1 MKKKKLI
8 SLLLSLLII
17 CTMMMPGAMVYA
29 VDSTTATETGTA
41 GNGMVIN
48 KTATANDDGSYT
60 VQLEAYATGRK
71 VISQI
76 TKDVPTDI
84 VLVLDQS
91 GSMDYQM
98 GKVYFSKYGSYTN
111 ESYYEHRHN
120 GGDANLYYPVGNG
133 SYASVSV
140 TLKPG
145 IEYNK
150 ISGWNN
156 KTYYNNRN
164 NLYAFVNGTYQKVT
178 VDRDLDRGTY
188 VYTYILDG
196 KTIATGRS
204 KNGSPVFSDSTISA
218 LYLMSANSSQ
228 NVYTYTYT
236 DSDGGTQTIGTST
249 GADAKPVFKD
259 SFYSKGYD
267 ETTGGK
273 RIDALKTALTNFASA
288 VSQKAAGEDGTLGTA
303 DDINHRIAVVG
314 YAGTKYYKYD
324 PFWGEYYYDCTYTN
338 TELFV
343 GSKEHGYGTEAQG
356 QYGNAFQNM
365 NTVAGQANITASI
378 DALAANGGTH
388 PEWGLEMANGIL
400 KKNPIAEG
408 TKRNRVV
415 IMFTDGVPGNS
426 GFDTDVADNAIEEA
440 QITKDGQ
447 TTVYSVG
454 IFGGADATNAGDRNS
469 SNETMQAN
477 WFMQTLS
484 SNNGE
489 LQSPSYYLSAGDAD
503 SLNNIFKQIS
513 DNIESG
519 GSSTTLN
526 STAVLRDVI
535 STPFELPAG
544 ADESS
549 ITLKTYKY
557 VGDDAAGTKQWTE
570 NSNAM
575 DATASIDGD
584 KVNVTGFDYAANYV
598 GTDTNADGTKAY
610 HGDKLVISF
619 NVVPKDGF
627 LGGNNVY
634 TNTSAGVYE
643 NADAATPVLTFNR
656 PQVNVPIKDITVTA
670 RDKNVYLL
678 NDLMKE
684 QLLSDATAK
693 VGGID
698 LNLDPSVAN
707 YGLNPWQTEYVNI
720 SVAVKDQNCAT
731 VTDLNSLSDDQTYT
745 LAVTVSPK
753 TDGSNASGAPASAK
767 TGSDSAKINVF
778 KPELTFQD
786 GTVYYGEA
794 VPADF
799 AANLTGTAWKHE
811 GIQANTAA
819 MGAAPALDLTYTV
832 DAAKVADG
840 KINSK
845 KDVDVSA
852 AVKIGT
858 TDVTANTSFLHTI
871 GKGDVN
877 CGWNVT
883 NPDGSPAFLLHIKT
897 CDLTIHK
904 TGGASN
910 EPYVF
915 TVYKDGKKYSE
926 VTVVGNSAET
936 LCELPVGTYTIAE
949 DTNWSW
955 RYSADNGGSASLSAA
970 DPTGSITCRNTKTT
984 PNWFNGFSAV
994 VKNIFGSAK

>member
-8 SLLLSLLII
+8 SLLLSLSII
-17 CTMMMPGAMVYA
+17 GTMMMPG
-29 VDSTTATETGTA
+29 TTAFAA
-41 GNGMVIN
+41 GGSSASGSTNGMEIN
-48 KTATANDDGSYT
+48 KTATANGDGTYT
-60 VQLEAYATGRK
+60 VQLEAYATGDK
-71 VISQI
+71 IISEI
-76 TKDVPTDI
+76 TKDIPTDI
-84 VLVLDQS
+84 VLVLDES
-91 GSMDYQM
+91 GSMDSPIGKTTFYQ
-98 GKVYFSKYGSYTN
+98 YQSDYTN
-111 ESYYEHRHN
+111 YNYYKLRHN
-120 GGDANLYYPVGNG
+120 GGAGNLYYPLGNG

-140 TLKPG
+140 LRQSQNFYTEITDSWPN
-145 IEYNK
+145 Y
-150 ISGWNN
+150 SDY
-156 KTYYNNRN
+156 TYDNYYDQQD
-164 NLYAFVNGTYQKVT
+164 NLYALVGGSYKKVT
-178 VDRDLDRGTY
+178 VSYKRG
-188 VYTYILDG
+188 VYTYKLPD
-196 KTIATGRS
+196 KTVIAT
-204 KNGSPVFSDSTISA
+204 SA
-218 LYLMSANSSQ
+218 GDYTTPTFTKIDGGVLYQSS
-228 NVYTYTYT
+228 VSYAYTYTCT
-236 DSDGGTQTIGTST
+236 DAKGATVTIGTSVGDDT
-249 GADAKPVFKD
+249 AFSPA
-259 SFYSKGYD
+259 FYQKSID
-267 ETTGGK
+267 MAAGGS
-273 RIDALKTALTNFASA
+273 RIAALRTALTNFANA
-288 VSQKAAGEDGTLGTA
+288 VNQKAAGADGRLGTS
-303 DDINHRIAVVG
+303 DDVNHRIAVVG
-314 YAGTKYYKYD
+314 FASDGQTEGYY
-324 PFWGEYYYDCTYTN
+324 YTN
-338 TELFV
+338 TEVFV
-343 GSKEHGYGTEAQG
+343 GDQQYRYGWSAKS
-356 QYGNAFQNM
+356 QYGNAFQAM
-365 NTVAGQANITASI
+365 NTAAGQANVTASI
-378 DALAANGGTH
+378 GALDADGGTH
-388 PEWGLEMANGIL
+388 PDLGMEMANGIL
-400 KKNPIAEG
+400 AANPVSSGEE
-408 TKRNRVV
+408 RNRVV
-415 IMFTDGVPGNS
+415 IMFTDGSPGDYSFN
-426 GFDTDVADNAIEEA
+426 TNVANAAINQA
-440 QITKDGQ
+440 QITKTAG

-454 IFGGADATNAGDRNS
+454 IFNGADATSAGSQYS
-469 SNETMQAN
+469 SDDTEKSN
-477 WFMQTLS
+477 WFMQSLS
-484 SNNGE
+484 SNNGTPKT
-489 LQSPSYYLSAGDAD
+489 PSYYLSAADAD

-519 GSSTTLN
+519 GSSTTLD
-526 STAVLRDVI
+526 SSAVLRDII
-535 STPFELPAG
+535 STPFKL
-544 ADESS
+544 SS
-549 ITLKTYKY
+549 SDITLKTYSY
-557 VGDDAAGTKQWTE
+557 TGNDAAGAKQWTE
-570 NSNAM
+570 NSDTMGA
-575 DATASIDGD
+575 AASINGD
-584 KVNVTGFDYAANYV
+584 NINVTGFDYAANYV
-598 GTDTNADGTKAY
+598 GTVTDSSGVHY
-610 HGDKLVISF
+610 RGDKLVVSF
-619 NVVPKDGF
+619 KVDPKADF

-634 TNTSAGVYE
+634 TNTSAGIYE
-643 NADAATPVLTFNR
+643 NAAAAEPVLHFNR
-656 PQVNVPIKDITVTA
+656 PQVNVPIKDVTVTA
-670 RDKNVYLL
+670 PDKNVYMTQSLTGAEL
-678 NDLMKE
+678 R
-684 QLLSDATAK
+684 SGATAK

-720 SVAVKDQNCAT
+720 SVAVKDQNGAT

-926 VTVVGNSAET
+926 VTVVGNNAET
-936 LCELPVGTYTIAE
+936 LYELPVGTYTIAE

-955 RYSADNGGSASLSAA
+955 RYSANNGGSASLSAA
-970 DPTGSITCRNTKTT
+970 DPTGNITCRNTKTT

>member
-29 VDSTTATETGTA
+29 VDSTTTTETGTA
-41 GNGMVIN
+41 DNGMVIN

-60 VQLEAYATGRK
+60 VQLEAYATGGK

-98 GKVYFSKYGSYTN
+98 GKVYFSKYGSYSN
-111 ESYYEHRHN
+111 EDYYAYRHN
-120 GGDANLYYPVGNG
+120 GGGANLYYPMGNG

-145 IEYNK
+145 VEYNK
-150 ISGWNN
+150 ISGWHNS
-156 KTYYNNRN
+156 KYYNSQN
-164 NLYAFVNGTYQKVT
+164 NLYAFVNGTYKKVT
-178 VDRDLDRGTY
+178 VDLDWDGLTG
-188 VYTYILDG
+188 VYTYIVDG
-196 KTIATGRS
+196 KTIATGRKES
-204 KNGSPVFSDSTISA
+204 GSPVFSDSTINA
-218 LYLMSANSSQ
+218 LYLMRTNSSQ

-236 DSDGGTQTIGTST
+236 DSVGATQTIGTST
-249 GADAKPVFKD
+249 GASTKPVFKN
-259 SFYSKGYD
+259 SFYSKDYD

-288 VSQKAAGEDGTLGTA
+288 VSQKAAGEDGILGTT

-314 YAGTKYYKYD
+314 FASDDNTPGYYL
-324 PFWGEYYYDCTYTN
+324 TN

-343 GSKEHGYGTEAQG
+343 GSNQYRYGTNAQG
-356 QYGNAFQNM
+356 QYKNAFQDM
-365 NTVAGQANITASI
+365 STKTGQSNITASI
-378 DALAANGGTH
+378 GALAANGGTH
-388 PEWGLEMANGIL
+388 PDLGMEMANGIL
-400 KKNPIAEG
+400 KANPVASSD
-408 TKRNRVV
+408 KARNRVV
-415 IMFTDGVPGNS
+415 IMFTDGFPGDS
-426 GFDTDVADNAIEEA
+426 SFDTDVADNAIEEA
-440 QITKDGQ
+440 QTTKDGR

-489 LQSPSYYLSAGDAD
+489 PQSPSYYLSAGDAD

-513 DNIESG
+513 DNIQSG
-519 GSSTTLN
+519 GSSTTLD
-526 STAVLRDVI
+526 SSAVIRDVI
-535 STPFELPAG
+535 STSFELPAG

-684 QLLSDATAK
+684 QLLSDATVQ
-693 VGGID
+693 VGHVSLD
-698 LNLDPSVAN
+698 LTRSD
-707 YGLNPWQTEYVNI
+707 YGLESWQTKYVNI
-720 SVAVKDQNCAT
+720 SVAVKDENGNA
-731 VTDLNSLSDDQTYT
+731 VTGLSALKEDQTYSVT
-745 LAVTVSPK
+745 VTVSPK
-753 TDGSNASGAPASAK
+753 TDGANASGAPANPQ
-767 TGSDSAKINVF
+767 TGNNKGTINVF
-778 KPELTFQD
+778 KPELTYTD
-786 GTVYYGEA
+786 STVYYGDIA
-794 VPADF
+794 PTDF
-799 AANLTGTAWKHE
+799 PDNLKETIWKHE
-811 GIQANTAA
+811 DEIADAEA
-819 MGAAPALDLTYTV
+819 MGAAPELSLSYTP
-832 DAAKVADG
+832 DAAKITDG
-840 KINSK
+840 KIDSK
-845 KDVDVSA
+845 KDVNIDAV
-852 AVKIGT
+852 VKIGHTDIT
-858 TDVTANTSFLHTI
+858 TSTSFAHV
-871 GKGDVN
+871 KEAAE
-877 CGWNVT
+877 CSWNIT
-883 NPDGSPAFLLHIKT
+883 DPDGSPAFLLHVKT
-897 CDLTIHK
+897 CQLTITK
-904 TGGASN
+904 KNGASD

-915 TVYKDGKKYSE
+915 TVYKDGVKYSE
-926 VTVVGNSAET
+926 VTIVGNRSET
-936 LCELPVGTYTIAE
+936 ISELPVGIYTIEE
-949 DTNWSW
+949 DGGWSW
-955 RYSADNGGSASLSAA
+955 RYSATYEGNGATLTAGNDS
-970 DPTGSITCRNTKTT
+970 GSITCTNKKDS
-984 PNWFNGFSAV
+984 NSWLNNFSTV
-994 VKNIFGSAK
+994 VKNIFGKANNKK